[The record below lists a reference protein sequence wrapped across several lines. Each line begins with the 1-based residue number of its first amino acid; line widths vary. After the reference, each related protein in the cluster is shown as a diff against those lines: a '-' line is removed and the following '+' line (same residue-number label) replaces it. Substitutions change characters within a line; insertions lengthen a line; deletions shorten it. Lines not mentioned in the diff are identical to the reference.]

1 MNDMF
6 KSLEEQNVD
15 YLLLD
20 QIYANYY
27 ADIINEKFY
36 INRFVNR
43 RRTYNV
49 FLRGF
54 NSEQLTC
61 FQTTSPLLFQ
71 SWLKSNYT
79 DNAVKLLDKSKYF
92 DLTDALLYPQRNVI
106 LISAVGILSS
116 IIIAG
121 ISWQITCMKEP
132 GGDVT
137 RLAGSL
143 GLGKIDILIFVSNL
157 LTTTYV

>member
-71 SWLKSNYT
+71 NWIKSNYT
-79 DNAVKLLDKSKYF
+79 DNAVKLLDKSK
-92 DLTDALLYPQRNVI
+92 
-106 LISAVGILSS
+106 
-116 IIIAG
+116 
-121 ISWQITCMKEP
+121 
-132 GGDVT
+132 
-137 RLAGSL
+137 
-143 GLGKIDILIFVSNL
+143 
-157 LTTTYV
+157 